1 MKLIDDIDGS
11 LLKLWKFWSVRW
23 GVISGACSGTVAAY
37 EGFKAM
43 DAALVRWVP
52 EQIIGV
58 LVLAAVLSTFASII
72 SRGVDQPKLRE
83 PPGIDDNAE
92 HA

>member
-1 MKLIDDIDGS
+1 MKLIDDIDGN

-23 GVISGACSGTVAAY
+23 GVVSGACSGTVAAY

-43 DAALVRWVP
+43 DASLVRWVP
-52 EQIIGV
+52 EQVIGV
-58 LVLAAVLSTFASII
+58 LVLAAVLCTFASIL
-72 SRGVDQPKLRE
+72 SRGIPQPKLRE
-83 PPGIDDNAE
+83 PQDDDNAE

>member
-1 MKLIDDIDGS
+1 MKLIDELDGK
-11 LLKLWKFWSVRW
+11 LVKLWKFWSVRW
-23 GVISGACSGTVAAY
+23 GVISGACSGAVAAY

-43 DAALVRWVP
+43 DASLVRWVP
-52 EQIIGV
+52 EQAIGV
-58 LVLAAVLSTFASII
+58 LVLAAVLSTFASIV

-83 PPGIDDNAE
+83 PPGDDDSAG

>member
-11 LLKLWKFWSVRW
+11 LVKLWKFWSVRW
-23 GVISGACSGTVAAY
+23 GIVSGACSGTVAAY

-43 DAALVRWVP
+43 DPALVRWVP
-52 EQIIGV
+52 EQAIGV
-58 LVLAAVLSTFASII
+58 LVLAAVLCTFASIL
-72 SRGVDQPKLRE
+72 SRGIPQPKLRE
-83 PPGIDDNAE
+83 PQGDDNNAE

>member
-1 MKLIDDIDGS
+1 MKLIDELDGK

-23 GVISGACSGTVAAY
+23 GVISGACSGAVAAY

-52 EQIIGV
+52 EQAVGV
-58 LVLAAVLSTFASII
+58 LVLAAVLCTFASIL
-72 SRGVDQPKLRE
+72 SRGIPQPKLRE
-83 PPGIDDNAE
+83 PSESDDNAE